1 MFWKGA
7 YFSHTPKQGSALIF
21 HARKPIINPATP
33 KARARMM
40 NLSRWLPEASIS
52 NVVTVATCALLLA
65 GVQLEEEYLV
75 LILVGLCIAMF

>member
-1 MFWKGA
+1 
-7 YFSHTPKQGSALIF
+7 
-21 HARKPIINPATP
+21 
-33 KARARMM
+33 MM